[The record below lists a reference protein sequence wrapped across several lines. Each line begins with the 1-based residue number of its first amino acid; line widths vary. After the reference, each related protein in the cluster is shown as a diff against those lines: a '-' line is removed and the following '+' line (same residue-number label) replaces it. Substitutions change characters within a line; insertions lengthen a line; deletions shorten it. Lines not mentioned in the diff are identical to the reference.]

1 MEESAIRSEARLA
14 GIKEEKARLLE
25 DILEAERQ
33 VMMWEKKIQLEKETQ
48 AALDPEVGQ
57 AEVKAMEKE
66 IHRMTLRFETL
77 KRDQERMIK
86 VRCRL
91 CDCSDAPPVRRAVR
105 TPTLTPPC
113 PAVPHVWCSGDG
125 ACDCKARS
133 DSTTIPWPQASQGR
147 VWVWWQSNV
156 ARCLRHAAAVHRAAP
171 PPRTP

>member
-1 MEESAIRSEARLA
+1 MHNETVRINKLISKNESLYKKLADTNFAMEKQFVEKLREMEESAIRSEARLA

-66 IHRMTLRFETL
+66 IHRMTLRYETL

-86 VRCRL
+86 VR
-91 CDCSDAPPVRRAVR
+91 
-105 TPTLTPPC
+105 T
-113 PAVPHVWCSGDG
+113 
-125 ACDCKARS
+125 
-133 DSTTIPWPQASQGR
+133 
-147 VWVWWQSNV
+147 
-156 ARCLRHAAAVHRAAP
+156 
-171 PPRTP
+171 